1 MKNILIVSALPQ
13 EIEYV
18 WDYLK
23 EKSAWT
29 RLDEDSFY
37 NESKAIQI
45 KMKVLG
51 VGKVN
56 AAFQTADAIHG
67 FNPDLIINVGV
78 AGGLA
83 DDMNRGSVAIGTE
96 YVQVDMK
103 TLLPE
108 NSPVIAPTP
117 VRVLNKLIS
126 IAEKTGV
133 NYRAGR
139 IATGD
144 FVLYERKKRRAI
156 KKEFNPIAFDMET
169 AAVAQVATAKGI
181 DFVGIRS
188 FSDMATKKT
197 IHLLNLS
204 KKQDESEE
212 AFRAEVFKTPAKL
225 AISYIENEYDDARTA

>member
-23 EKSAWT
+23 EKTAWI

-197 IHLLNLS
+197 IHLLNLT

-212 AFRAEVFKTPAKL
+212 AFRSEVFKTPAKL
-225 AISYIENEYDDARTA
+225 VISYIENEYDDARTA

>member
-23 EKSAWT
+23 EKTAWI

-45 KMKVLG
+45 KVKVLG

-197 IHLLNLS
+197 IHLLNLT

-212 AFRAEVFKTPAKL
+212 AFRSEVFKTPAKL
-225 AISYIENEYDDARTA
+225 VISYIENEYDDARTA

>member
-13 EIEYV
+13 ETEYI
-18 WDYLK
+18 WEYLK
-23 EKSAWT
+23 EKNTWL
-29 RLDEDSFY
+29 RINEDSFY
-37 NESKAIQI
+37 NETKAIQI
-45 KMKVLG
+45 KVKVLG

-67 FNPDLIINVGV
+67 FNPDLIINIGV

-83 DDMNRGSVAIGTE
+83 DDMKRGSVAIGTE

-117 VRVLNKLIS
+117 VKVLNKLIRV
-126 IAEKTGV
+126 AEETGV

-144 FVLYERKKRRAI
+144 FVLYERKKRKAI

-197 IHLLNLS
+197 IGLLNLA
-204 KKQDESEE
+204 KKQDKAEE
-212 AFRAEVFKTPAKL
+212 AFRIEVFKTPAKL
-225 AISYIENEYDDARTA
+225 AISYIENEYAESKTA

>member
-1 MKNILIVSALPQ
+1 MIGIISAMDIEMKTLVHLLKDKKKKVHAGL
-13 EIEYV
+13 
-18 WDYLK
+18 DYYTGK
-23 EKSAWT
+23 
-29 RLDEDSFY
+29 LDGVDVV
-37 NESKAIQI
+37 ICRC
-45 KMKVLG
+45 G

-83 DDMNRGSVAIGTE
+83 DDMKRGSVAIGTE

-117 VRVLNKLIS
+117 VKVLNKLIRV
-126 IAEKTGV
+126 AEKTGV

-144 FVLYERKKRRAI
+144 FVLYERKKR
-156 KKEFNPIAFDMET
+156 KHE
-169 AAVAQVATAKGI
+169 
-181 DFVGIRS
+181 
-188 FSDMATKKT
+188 
-197 IHLLNLS
+197 
-204 KKQDESEE
+204 
-212 AFRAEVFKTPAKL
+212 KL
-225 AISYIENEYDDARTA
+225 VYRNMV

>member
-1 MKNILIVSALPQ
+1 MKNVLIVSALPQ
-13 EIEYV
+13 ETEYI
-18 WDYLK
+18 DEYLK
-23 EKSAWT
+23 DKTEWT
-29 RLDEDSFY
+29 
-37 NESKAIQI
+37 KI
-45 KMKVLG
+45 KDGYFFNIVRDIHLYVKVLG

-56 AAFQTADAIHG
+56 AAFQTADAIRNT
-67 FNPDLIINVGV
+67 NPDLIVNVGV

-83 DDMNRGSVAIGTE
+83 DDLKRGSVAIGTD

-117 VRVLNKLIS
+117 THILDGILDVAKANNIS
-126 IAEKTGV
+126 
-133 NYRAGR
+133 YRAGR

-169 AAVAQVATAKGI
+169 AAVAQVATAKRI

-188 FSDMATKKT
+188 FSDMANRKT
-197 IHLLNLS
+197 VGLLS
-204 KKQDESEE
+204 KKDDLKESEKVLRE
-212 AFRAEVFKTPAKL
+212 EVFKLPAKL
-225 AISYIENEYDDARTA
+225 VIDYLETKN

>member
-45 KMKVLG
+45 KVKVLG

-133 NYRAGR
+133 NYRTGR

-212 AFRAEVFKTPAKL
+212 AFRSEVFKTPAKL
-225 AISYIENEYDDARTA
+225 AISYIENECDDARTA